1 MARPLCPA
9 EGLIGYDFLDLKMAR
24 KSRKTSQRQ
33 ASKARRQFFKAEA
46 LALVAQDDEVL
57 DCNLRV
63 GVLTASDYDY
73 CLVDTAEVFEPF
85 GWHYDLSDLIDVTDK
100 GGFVYVNGEC
110 IPALV

>member
-9 EGLIGYDFLDLKMAR
+9 EGLIGYDFLDLKMSR

-33 ASKARRQFFKAEA
+33 ASKARRQFFKSEA
-46 LALVAQDDEVL
+46 LTLVAQDDEVI
-57 DCNLRV
+57 DCNRLGNV
-63 GVLTASDYDY
+63 FNASDYDVD
-73 CLVDTAEVFEPF
+73 LVDTAEVFEPF
-85 GWHYDLSDLIDVTDK
+85 GWHYGLSDLDVTDQ

>member
-9 EGLIGYDFLDLKMAR
+9 EGLIGYDFLDLKMSR

-46 LALVAQDDEVL
+46 LALVAQDDEII
-57 DCNLRV
+57 DCNRLGSV
-63 GVLTASDYDY
+63 FTASDYDVD
-73 CLVDTAEVFEPF
+73 LVDTAEVFEPF
-85 GWHYDLSDLIDVTDK
+85 GWHYGLSDLIDVNDQ

>member
-46 LALVAQDDEVL
+46 LALVAQDDEVI
-57 DCNLRV
+57 DCNLR
-63 GVLTASDYDY
+63 GSRFTASDYDY

-85 GWHYDLSDLIDVTDK
+85 GWHYGLSDLDVTDQ